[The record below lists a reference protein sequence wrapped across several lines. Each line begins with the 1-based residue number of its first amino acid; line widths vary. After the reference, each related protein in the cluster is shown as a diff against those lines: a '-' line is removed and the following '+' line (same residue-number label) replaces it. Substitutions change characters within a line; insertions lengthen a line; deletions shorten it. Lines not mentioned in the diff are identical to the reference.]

1 VGRQIFPDPAT
12 PGGRPGFAFGYA
24 VASKLARNALMK
36 YSIQW
41 ANMCARSNIVDQIRE
56 KIARAAQQGQR
67 GVILQPGAIGDCI
80 LTLPLAEFM
89 KETVCRGGVDV
100 IGHTEYIGI
109 LPGRSCVD
117 AVRSM
122 DSMEL
127 HRLFAGQREF
137 EIADGDPL
145 IFAFAGYAWIATF
158 LGEPNGDFE
167 HNLIFTAHCSHSA
180 EVMTLA
186 MKPGAG
192 YDRHISDFYREQF
205 IEQSG
210 LLPVEH
216 KTAVGMPL
224 MRPTLADMNKGKE
237 ILAEHAPAASLLRNK
252 TAGATLKQIRPPT
265 TTFEG
270 RQAHRK
276 PVIIHPGSGGKE
288 KCWHLDNFV
297 SIAETLTREGIEVV
311 FLLGPAEM
319 ERFDSQAKAKIGTAA
334 KLLTNLSLTDVLA
347 VLSNAGG
354 YAGNDSGITHLSAA
368 LGVRTIAVFGP
379 TDPAV
384 YGPVGPAVTILQS
397 GEPDFAGAISEELQE
412 KAVVVLMQ

>member
-1 VGRQIFPDPAT
+1 
-12 PGGRPGFAFGYA
+12 
-24 VASKLARNALMK
+24 
-36 YSIQW
+36 
-41 ANMCARSNIVDQIRE
+41 MCARNNIVDQIRE

-127 HRLFAGQREF
+127 HRLFAGQRDF
-137 EIADGDPL
+137 MIADGDPL
-145 IFAFAGYAWIATF
+145 IFAFAEYAWIATF

-167 HNLIFTAHCSHSA
+167 QNLIFTAHCSHSA
-180 EVMTLA
+180 EVMTLE
-186 MKPGAG
+186 MKPEQGL
-192 YDRHISDFYREQF
+192 RNHITEFYREQF
-205 IEQSG
+205 IKQSG
-210 LLPVEH
+210 LSPAEH
-216 KTAVGMPL
+216 NSAVGMPL
-224 MRPTLADMNKGKE
+224 MRATPADMNKGKE
-237 ILAEHAPAASLLRNK
+237 ILAEHGVMP
-252 TAGATLKQIRPPT
+252 TLKRI
-265 TTFEG
+265 

-288 KCWHLDNFV
+288 KCWHLDNFI
-297 SIAETLTREGIEVV
+297 SIAETLTREGVEVV

-334 KLLTNLSLTDVLA
+334 KLLTNLSLADVLA
-347 VLSNAGG
+347 VLGCAGG
-354 YAGNDSGITHLSAA
+354 YVGNDSGITHLSAA
-368 LGVRTIAVFGP
+368 LGVRTVAVFGP

-384 YGPVGPAVTILQS
+384 YGPVGPAATILRNDI
-397 GEPDFAGAISEELQE
+397 PDFAGAISEELQE
-412 KAVVVLMQ
+412 KAVAALMQ

>member
-1 VGRQIFPDPAT
+1 MR
-12 PGGRPGFAFGYA
+12 
-24 VASKLARNALMK
+24 
-36 YSIQW
+36 YSIPW
-41 ANMCARSNIVDQIRE
+41 ANMCARNNIVEQIRE

-145 IFAFAGYAWIATF
+145 MFAFAEYAWIATF

-167 HNLIFTAHCSHSA
+167 QNLIFTAHCSHSA
-180 EVMTLA
+180 EVMTLE
-186 MKPGAG
+186 MKPEQGL
-192 YDRHISDFYREQF
+192 RNHITEFYREQF

-210 LLPVEH
+210 LSPAEHNPSTLLGAVE
-216 KTAVGMPL
+216 TAVGMPL
-224 MRPTLADMNKGKE
+224 IRPTPADMNKGKE
-237 ILAEHAPAASLLRNK
+237 ILAEHGVMP
-252 TAGATLKQIRPPT
+252 TL
-265 TTFEG
+265 
-270 RQAHRK
+270 K
-276 PVIIHPGSGGKE
+276 PVIIHPGSGGAQ
-288 KCWHLDNFV
+288 KCWHLDNFLSV
-297 SIAETLTREGIEVV
+297 AQMLASEGIEVI

-334 KLLTNLSLTDVLA
+334 KLLTNLSLADVLA
-347 VLSNAGG
+347 VLSCAGG
-354 YAGNDSGITHLSAA
+354 YVGNDSGITHLSAA
-368 LGVRTIAVFGP
+368 LGVRTVAVFGP

-384 YGPVGPAVTILQS
+384 YGPIGPAATILRS
-397 GEPDFAGAISEELQE
+397 DIPDFAGAISEELQE
-412 KAVVVLMQ
+412 KAVAVLVQ

>member
-1 VGRQIFPDPAT
+1 
-12 PGGRPGFAFGYA
+12 
-24 VASKLARNALMK
+24 
-36 YSIQW
+36 
-41 ANMCARSNIVDQIRE
+41 MCARNNIVDRIRE

-127 HRLFAGQREF
+127 HRLFAGKREF

-145 IFAFAGYAWIATF
+145 MFAFAEYAWIATF
-158 LGEPNGDFE
+158 LGEPNSDFE
-167 HNLIFTAHCSHSA
+167 QNLIFTAHCSHSA
-180 EVMTLA
+180 EVMTLE
-186 MKPGAG
+186 MKPEQGL
-192 YDRHISDFYREQF
+192 RNHITEFYREQF

-210 LLPVEH
+210 LSPAEH
-216 KTAVGMPL
+216 KSAVGMPL
-224 MRPTLADMNKGKE
+224 MRATPADMNKGKE
-237 ILAEHAPAASLLRNK
+237 ILAEHGVMP
-252 TAGATLKQIRPPT
+252 TL
-265 TTFEG
+265 
-270 RQAHRK
+270 K

-288 KCWHLDNFV
+288 KCWHLDNFI

-334 KLLTNLSLTDVLA
+334 KLLTNLSLADVLA
-347 VLSNAGG
+347 VLSCAGG
-354 YAGNDSGITHLSAA
+354 YMGNDSGITHLSAA
-368 LGVRTIAVFGP
+368 LGIRTVAVFGP

-384 YGPVGPAVTILQS
+384 YGPVGPAVTILTGDS
-397 GEPDFAGAISEELQE
+397 TTFIEAPSEEMQQQICE
-412 KAVVVLMQ
+412 VLLA